1 MDAAVPVAPRSE
13 FGGSVPRCDGGERVG
28 RGVERPDGV
37 VMVVDDEELTETVQL
52 WLEPHWDVVL
62 AHDGDEAVEEYGPHV
77 DVVLL
82 DRRMPTVSGS
92 TALQR
97 IRSQD
102 GEARVAMMTAVEPD
116 FDIADMEFDMYVR
129 KPVSQNELVE
139 SVTELLRR
147 TLYIREV
154 RALFSLGA
162 KLGALQEQY
171 PADDLTEDERY
182 QSLRGEFERLESK
195 AADRLE
201 HLDTDDLEERIVETS
216 STRDWR

>member
-1 MDAAVPVAPRSE
+1 M
-13 FGGSVPRCDGGERVG
+13 
-28 RGVERPDGV
+28 ERPDGV

>member
-1 MDAAVPVAPRSE
+1 
-13 FGGSVPRCDGGERVG
+13 
-28 RGVERPDGV
+28 
-37 VMVVDDEELTETVQL
+37 MVVDDEELTETVQL